1 MVLCRMKIIIMS
13 EMFIHPSVFFIL
25 GGLFIPFLKGRI
37 KKGYM
42 IFVALLAFFAV
53 FIMPYGTYGVY
64 EFLEWQLTFGNV
76 DKLSK
81 VFAYIFTI
89 MGVIGVI
96 YSIQVD
102 NDGELIAAFYYVG
115 GAIGVTLAGDFLTL
129 FLFWEIMAFSSVFLI
144 WYRKSEFSVEVGFR
158 YLLWHVTGG
167 LILLAGIILQYNLSG
182 DLTINHSTFHGW
194 WPTDFQSLASFLIV
208 IGFIVNAAVP
218 PFGAWLPDAY
228 PAATVTGAVFM
239 SAFTTKTAVYALIRV
254 CSGSEILIIL
264 GVIMAI
270 YGVVYAVL
278 ENDVRRL
285 LAYHIISQVGYMVAG
300 VGLGT
305 QMAINGVVAHAFC
318 HILYKSLLFMGTG
331 SVLYMTGTAKLTELG
346 GLYKTMP
353 RTMMYTIIGGLSI
366 SAFPFFSGFV
376 SKSMTVAAFG
386 QEHLM
391 WPFLLLMLASAGTF
405 LHTGLKV
412 PYFIWFGKDRGIK
425 AQEPPWNMELAMII
439 GSLFCIGLGVF
450 YQPLYSLLPYPV
462 HFHPYTL
469 YHVSE
474 TLQLLLFTQL
484 GFFFLIKKL
493 WCENS
498 ISLDTDWLPRKSA
511 KALMWFTNNPLSR
524 IEYNIIGEIYEF
536 IIEKPMMRVAY
547 YFMKIDTV
555 VVDGTINGIGKIVMV
570 CSQKM
575 QKVQSGQIQHY
586 AMIMLTGVIILII
599 IGVVLP

>member
-182 DLTINHSTFHGW
+182 DLTINHSPFHGW
-194 WPTDFQSLASFLIV
+194 WPTDIQSLASFLIV

-254 CSGSEILIIL
+254 CAGSEILIIL

-353 RTMMYTIIGGLSI
+353 RTMMYTIVGGLSI

-391 WPFLLLMLASAGTF
+391 WAFLLLMLASAGTF

-439 GSLFCIGLGVF
+439 GSLFCIGLGIF
-450 YQPLYSLLPYPV
+450 YQPLYSLLPYTV

-469 YHVSE
+469 YHISE
-474 TLQLLLFTQL
+474 TFQLLFFTQL

-493 WCENS
+493 WCKNS
-498 ISLDTDWLPRKSA
+498 ISLDTDWLPRKCA
-511 KALMWFTNNPLSR
+511 KALMWFVNKPLSR

-536 IIEKPMMRVAY
+536 IVQKPMMRVAY

-555 VVDGTINGIGKIVMV
+555 VVDGTMNGIGKIVMV

-586 AMIMLTGVIILII
+586 AMIMLAGVIILII
-599 IGVVLP
+599 IGVVLT